1 MFYSSQSWPGRV
13 RGRFITPGKSIMP
26 STRADHQEMAV
37 ALFDKDIF
45 KAPPQWKLAKTPGRG
60 SKV

>member
-1 MFYSSQSWPGRV
+1 
-13 RGRFITPGKSIMP
+13 MP

-37 ALFDKDIF
+37 AFFDKNIF
-45 KAPPQWKLAKTPGRG
+45 KAPPQWKFAKTPGRG